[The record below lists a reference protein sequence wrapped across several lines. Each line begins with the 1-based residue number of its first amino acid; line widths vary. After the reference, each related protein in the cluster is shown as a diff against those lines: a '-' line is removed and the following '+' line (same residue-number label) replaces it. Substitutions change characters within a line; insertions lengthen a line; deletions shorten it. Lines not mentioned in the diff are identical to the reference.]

1 MCTILWKY
9 KHSRFSLEILLYG
22 RVRKKFHLS
31 NKEKDKV
38 RMDALIQD
46 LERHFQFCVP
56 NIKRRKEDTSS
67 ASVLTSKAR
76 GNSTTEVV
84 ACGSHFTTSNVSDSG
99 SKCVRSTAQLMGQ
112 TAMVKSDKDRQ
123 ENVRK

>member
-1 MCTILWKY
+1 
-9 KHSRFSLEILLYG
+9 
-22 RVRKKFHLS
+22 
-31 NKEKDKV
+31 
-38 RMDALIQD
+38 MDALIQD

-76 GNSTTEVV
+76 GNSTAEVV
-84 ACGSHFTTSNVSDSG
+84 ACGSHSTTSLLSNVSHSG

-112 TAMVKSDKDRQ
+112 TAMIKSDKDRQ